1 MLSLRFILITMGLKD
16 LPNAEGPAHRR
27 RDRNYTNILDPNS
40 LFLLQTIIE
49 RVPPD
54 GGRRGVIWKKV
65 LCSKEL
71 RSVVS
76 PVHLNSNRVKGFTH
90 RRRDLQYRRHQH
102 SKSQHPL
109 PTFESCYSGYYW
121 SFAAPFPC
129 RHRYLL
135 PTIPPTPPSPIIL

>member
-1 MLSLRFILITMGLKD
+1 VLSLRFILITMGLKD

-109 PTFESCYSGYYW
+109 PLSHAIQVIIGLLLRHSPAGTDIYYLQY
-121 SFAAPFPC
+121 
-129 RHRYLL
+129 HQLH
-135 PTIPPTPPSPIIL
+135 PPR